1 MTLKNLK
8 YRFGTGAGGPNLEDG
23 LAWLAEHDFH
33 FTDFNADHGA
43 NGLSQWS
50 DERVRKVR
58 DLCAQHDIHLGI
70 HTLSGVNVSD
80 FSPYMSEAVDA
91 YLRANTDLGKRL
103 GVERVLVHAGLH
115 QSSEMELRHKASL
128 EHLQRAVEYAESA
141 GVTLLLENLN
151 HEPDDAE
158 LHYMGHS
165 IEELQVYFN
174 AIQSP
179 NFGWAFSANHTH
191 LMPMDFDGFIDALG
205 IGRVGLILTAD
216 NRGTIEEHLVPGA
229 GTFDFARF
237 YQRLDKEGYEG
248 PFMLT
253 FGNRAEKLAGRDYL
267 LQQVG
272 VTAP

>member
-1 MTLKNLK
+1 MALKNLK

-23 LAWLAEHDFH
+23 LAWLAEHDFR

-43 NGLSQWS
+43 NALSQWS

-70 HTLSGVNVSD
+70 HTLSAVNVSD

-91 YLRANTDLGKRL
+91 YLRANIDLGKRL

-115 QSSEMELRHKASL
+115 QSSELELRGKASL
-128 EHLQRAVEYAESA
+128 EHLRRAVEYASSA

-151 HEPDDAE
+151 REPDDAE

-165 IEELQVYFN
+165 IEELQTYFD

-191 LMPMDFDGFIDALG
+191 LMPMDFDGYIDALG
-205 IGRVGLILTAD
+205 ISRVGLILTAD

-229 GTFDFARF
+229 GNFDFARF

-267 LQQVG
+267 LRQAG
-272 VTAP
+272 AA